1 MAQDFLKITVYLT
14 LATGIF
20 LVCDGVWLRFK
31 EVLAQKLL
39 HNAWQETVR
48 TGASVKPWPWADSW
62 PVARLRVERLGV
74 DHIVLEGDSGE
85 ALAFGPGRV
94 PAGAKPGQDGN
105 CILAGHRDTSFT
117 FLQDLVPGDRISL
130 QAVTGKVYMFRVTSS
145 SVHERTGL
153 YLEQPDTP
161 WLTMVT
167 CYPFE
172 GVRPAAEQRYVV
184 FARAALSS

>member
-1 MAQDFLKITVYLT
+1 MGQAILKITVYLS
-14 LATGIF
+14 LATGLF
-20 LVCDGVWLRFK
+20 LVCDGMWLRLK

-48 TGASVKPWPWADSW
+48 TGVSVKPWPWADSW
-62 PVARLRVERLGV
+62 PVARLRVDRLGV

-94 PAGAKPGQDGN
+94 TAGVRPGQDGN

-130 QAVTGKVYMFRVTSS
+130 QAVTGKVYVFRVTSG
-145 SVHERTGL
+145 SVHERAGL
-153 YLEQPDTP
+153 YLEQPETP

-167 CYPFE
+167 CYPFD
-172 GVRPAAEQRYVV
+172 GVRPTTEQRYVV
-184 FARAALSS
+184 FAKGALSS